1 MLKKAVFNEGEDK
14 QIDPSGFINAYMH
27 FGSPK
32 FIQVGD
38 EPNQGYLEFPEG
50 TVIREMHV
58 KNLIVSKASTF
69 MAKRMRPGT
78 SWGAGISHLEVG
90 TGVGTG
96 TTQAPQVESVSQTAL
111 RTPLARKAITSWTYL
126 DTAGAATAAE
136 TNVVQIT
143 TTFLETEAIG
153 AIVEMGLFGGD
164 STTTL
169 SSGYMFNYKVFPV
182 WNKQSG
188 MQLTVIWKLT
198 F

>member
-1 MLKKAVFNEGEDK
+1 MEVVEMTEHSKL
-14 QIDPSGFINAYMH
+14 DPAGFINAYMH

-32 FIQVGD
+32 FVPIGT
-38 EPNQGYLEFPEG
+38 EPNQGYLEIPKDA
-50 TVIREMHV
+50 VVREMHV
-58 KNLIVSKASTF
+58 KNLIVSKASNF
-69 MAKRMRPGT
+69 MAKRMRPGA
-78 SWGAGISHLEVG
+78 SWGAGITHLEVG

-96 TTQAPQVESVSQTAL
+96 TTQAPQVESISQTAL
-111 RTPLARKAITSWTYL
+111 RTPLARKQITSWTYL
-126 DTAGAATAAE
+126 DSVGQPTATE
-136 TNVVQIT
+136 TNVIQLT

-164 STTTL
+164 SQDTL
-169 SSGYMFNYKVFPV
+169 GTGYMFNYKVFPV